1 VAGFLLL
8 GFASPRSRLTN
19 QRASW
24 RIANIP
30 LVHLIRQSL
39 VITEKPRFNHP
50 MISEAKRA
58 QVIEA
63 LKLNPNG
70 DAIARKVGGIT
81 PQTVRAIAK
90 QTGIPLAA
98 ENLKKAKRLS
108 PEKRA
113 QIIEALKANPN
124 GNLVARQV
132 GGISSRTVQKIAE
145 QAGIRLLTTGDRHW
159 RALERSREGAVG
171 SPS

>member
-1 VAGFLLL
+1 
-8 GFASPRSRLTN
+8 
-19 QRASW
+19 
-24 RIANIP
+24 
-30 LVHLIRQSL
+30 
-39 VITEKPRFNHP
+39 

-58 QVIEA
+58 KIVQA
-63 LKLNPNG
+63 LKINPNG
-70 DAIARKVGGIT
+70 AAVARRVGGIT

-90 QTGIPLAA
+90 QAGIPLAA

-113 QIIEALKANPN
+113 QIIEALRANPN

-145 QAGIRLLTTGDRHW
+145 QTGIKLSTTGERHW
-159 RALERSREGAVG
+159 RALDRSRQDAAG
-171 SPS
+171 SSS